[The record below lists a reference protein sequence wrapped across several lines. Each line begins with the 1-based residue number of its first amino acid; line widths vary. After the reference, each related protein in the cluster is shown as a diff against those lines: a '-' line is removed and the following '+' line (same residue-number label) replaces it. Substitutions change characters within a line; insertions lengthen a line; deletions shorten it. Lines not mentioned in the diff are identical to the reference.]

1 MSDQNKEKVIHAII
15 NREYQRTDRLMN
27 SFLSR
32 ANMPPDVQFLMQ
44 FGKEWMF
51 QRVFPTLCKDILEDS
66 VGAYALS
73 TRISRLLSLAQY
85 LGGDRLLKSDLGD
98 LLRARLSFLDKGVE
112 LPKSYDAAGNPVKIT
127 LRGTVEDL
135 VDITEDLAGFLKV
148 TAKYISGFAEAYE
161 HRPELMA
168 LDDMV
173 EEREVEMYALLKAFA
188 NGKPIGGEDLLER
201 YHRFTHRFVTNGEP
215 GEYSFLLKK
224 PFDLL
229 IQLGRYAFELVGNED
244 SWMGIIEF
252 ATTTPQTKS
261 LVMGVFEKT
270 GVTKE
275 VQSLIYQ
282 NKDAALNPLVE
293 TLTGLKEVSDFV
305 GSEIYRMQTGVI
317 DQFTGVKDQRELLL
331 KYGKLR
337 DI

>member
-1 MSDQNKEKVIHAII
+1 
-15 NREYQRTDRLMN
+15 
-27 SFLSR
+27 
-32 ANMPPDVQFLMQ
+32 
-44 FGKEWMF
+44 
-51 QRVFPTLCKDILEDS
+51 
-66 VGAYALS
+66 
-73 TRISRLLSLAQY
+73 
-85 LGGDRLLKSDLGD
+85 
-98 LLRARLSFLDKGVE
+98 
-112 LPKSYDAAGNPVKIT
+112 
-127 LRGTVEDL
+127 
-135 VDITEDLAGFLKV
+135 
-148 TAKYISGFAEAYE
+148 
-161 HRPELMA
+161 
-168 LDDMV
+168 
-173 EEREVEMYALLKAFA
+173 
-188 NGKPIGGEDLLER
+188 
-201 YHRFTHRFVTNGEP
+201 
-215 GEYSFLLKK
+215 
-224 PFDLL
+224 
-229 IQLGRYAFELVGNED
+229 
-244 SWMGIIEF
+244 MGIIEF